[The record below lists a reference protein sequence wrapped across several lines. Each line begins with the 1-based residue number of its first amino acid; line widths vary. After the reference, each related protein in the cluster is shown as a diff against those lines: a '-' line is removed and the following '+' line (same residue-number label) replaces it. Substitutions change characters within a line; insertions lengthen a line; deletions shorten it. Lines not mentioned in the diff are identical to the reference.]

1 MSLSLQTAQY
11 ERTMSNLNRELA
23 ALRSQPNLEE
33 TVTQLQARNDE
44 MDELLR
50 SKCAEIEENDD
61 RFIEYV
67 FL

>member
-1 MSLSLQTAQY
+1 
-11 ERTMSNLNRELA
+11 MSNLNRELA